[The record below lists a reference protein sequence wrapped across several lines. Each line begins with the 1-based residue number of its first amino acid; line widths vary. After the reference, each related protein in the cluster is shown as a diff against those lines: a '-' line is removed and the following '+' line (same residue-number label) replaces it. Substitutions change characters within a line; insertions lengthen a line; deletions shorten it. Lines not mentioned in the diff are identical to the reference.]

1 MKIEHQQRMYDT
13 LRRIAR
19 DYQKAEKLLAK
30 GEFGLSGEETL
41 EAAYDNI
48 QAEAAAAIRGLRRPI
63 ALTRTPKPQ

>member
-19 DYQKAEKLLAK
+19 KYQRSERLLAK
-30 GEFGLSGEETL
+30 GDFGLTGEETL

-48 QAEAAAAIRGLRRPI
+48 QSEAAAAIKGIRRP
-63 ALTRTPKPQ
+63 KE